1 MSNPS
6 LLRVFVDADVLY
18 RATSASHHA
27 TASLAVLHLGQSTV
41 LEVVTARYTLEET
54 LRNLKQRSPALAMDL
69 LNLAKESV
77 EVVESPPSSV
87 ISHFVGQAH
96 PKDLPNLAAAVM
108 ADAHMLLTF
117 NGKDYYPPPKLIR
130 VMTPGDL
137 VLRVREAVA
146 ELAV

>member
-27 TASLAVLHLGQSTV
+27 TASLAVLHLGQATV
-41 LEVVTARYTLEET
+41 LEVVTSRYTLEEA

-69 LNLAKESV
+69 LNLARESV
-77 EVVESPPSSV
+77 EVVESPPASV
-87 ISHFVGQAH
+87 MGRLVGQAH

-108 ADAHMLLTF
+108 ADAHIILTF
-117 NGKDYYPPPKLIR
+117 NGKDYYPALKSIR

-137 VLRVREAVA
+137 VLGVRSAVA
-146 ELAV
+146 GLAV